1 MSATI
6 ALITSSEMCDV
17 DRDMDALI
25 AELQR
30 LHISAAAVAWE
41 TPGVNWADFSLVLIR
56 SPWNYHE
63 RLTEFLAW
71 AKQVDQVT
79 KLMNPLPLIRWNSHK
94 SYLLELQRDGIPMIP
109 TQFIERGSRF
119 SVEQLPEGELI
130 AKPAIGIGSSGI
142 IKGQKSDEHVLERLH
157 ALTQQGDVLVQP
169 FSPNIQTEGETSLI
183 FFGGEYSHAVRKI
196 PTSGDF
202 RVQAQHGGTAEQVE
216 PTSAQ
221 RLLAEKT
228 IAQLQYP
235 VAHARVDM
243 IHWDEH
249 PVLMELEAIEPD
261 LFLRESATAIKRY
274 AATIKKLIP

>member
-1 MSATI
+1 MPAAL

-17 DRDMDALI
+17 DLDMDAVI

-71 AKQVDQVT
+71 AQQVDQVT

-94 SYLLELQRDGIPMIP
+94 SYLIELQKNGIPMIP
-109 TQFIERGSRF
+109 TQFIEQGSRF
-119 SVEQLPEGELI
+119 NVDQLPEGELI

-142 IKGQKSDEHVLERLH
+142 IKGQKTDHKVQEKLH
-157 ALTQQGDVLVQP
+157 LLTQQGDVLVQP

-183 FFGGEYSHAVRKI
+183 FFGGEYSHAVQKV

-202 RVQAQHGGTAEQVE
+202 RVQAQHGGTSVQVE
-216 PTSAQ
+216 PTPEQ
-221 RLLAEKT
+221 RRLAEKT

-243 IHWDEH
+243 IHWDNQ

-261 LFLRESATAIKRY
+261 LFLRESPTAIEHY
-274 AATIKKLIP
+274 AASIKKLIP